1 MVILGSGESG
11 TGAAVLAQAL
21 GYSVFVSD
29 QGAIAEAYQQT
40 LRQRGITFEQ
50 GQHTLSQILAAHEVV
65 KSPGIPEKAPVVQA
79 IRAAGIPI
87 ISEIEFAAR
96 HTPAKLMAITGTNG
110 KTTTTL
116 LAHHLLQSTGR
127 KVGLA
132 GNVGHSFA
140 QLVADDLASGQP
152 HDWFVLEISSFQ
164 LDDAYQ
170 FRPDVGVLLNI
181 TPDHLD
187 RYGYQMANYAAAKMR
202 LMQAA
207 RPTDVLIYYA
217 DDAGV
222 AQQIAARSPVM
233 DLRPVRDAFFD
244 LAGQT
249 LRLPADPAGE
259 VLTFGQAAG
268 GELPLRGKHNYINM
282 SAAIMAALAAGATAP
297 QVAAA
302 LPTFVNAPHRL
313 QKVHEL
319 NGVAFINDSK
329 ATNVDSAAY
338 ALDAF
343 GAQKL
348 VWIAGGTDKG
358 NNYDQ
363 IREVVARNV
372 KALVCLGADNAKI
385 ASYFGPVLPHV
396 ADTHSMAQAVAT
408 AYALAQPGEVVLLSP
423 ACASFDLFKNY
434 EDRGRQFEA
443 ECKRLG

>member
-1 MVILGSGESG
+1 
-11 TGAAVLAQAL
+11 VL
-21 GYSVFVSD
+21 VSD
-29 QGAIAEAYQQT
+29 QGPIAEKYQQI
-40 LRQRGITFEQ
+40 LQERGIAFEQ
-50 GQHTLSQILAAHEVV
+50 GQHTLPQILAAHEVV

-96 HTPAKLMAITGTNG
+96 HTAAQLLAITGTNG

-116 LAHHLLQSTGR
+116 LAHHLLQSPGR

-170 FRPDVGVLLNI
+170 FRPHVGVLLNI

-202 LMQAA
+202 LVQAA

-217 DDAGV
+217 DDAGL
-222 AQQIAARSPVM
+222 AQEMAARPPAVDS
-233 DLRPVRDAFFD
+233 RPVRDAYFD
-244 LAGQT
+244 QTGQT
-249 LRLPADPAGE
+249 LRLPAGQGGE
-259 VLTFGQAAG
+259 VLTFGRAAG

-282 SAAIMAALAAGATAP
+282 SAIMAVLAAGATAA

-302 LPTFVNAPHRL
+302 LPRFVNAPHRL

-319 NGVAFINDSK
+319 NGVAFVNDSK

-343 GAQKL
+343 GTQKL

-358 NNYDQ
+358 NDYDQ
-363 IREVVARNV
+363 IRQVVARNV
-372 KALVCLGADNAKI
+372 KALVCLGADNAKL
-385 ASYFGPVLPHV
+385 AGYFTPVVPQV
-396 ADTHSMAQAVAT
+396 ADTHSMAQAVA
-408 AYALAQPGEVVLLSP
+408 AAFALAQPGDVVLLSP

-443 ECKRLG
+443 ECKRLGD